1 MGRHALRRSEQSLVP
16 TFRRFNRF
24 YTALIGT
31 LSRGYLETP
40 YSLQEARVIFEVAT
54 NPGCTA
60 KDIQLHVGFDQGYL
74 SRLVE
79 RLTRARL
86 IRRTKSADDGRA
98 QNLFLTSSGKTAFTI
113 LNERADGQARQLTT
127 HLNDNQV
134 IELRNALRVVHRLL
148 DSEVPSERINIR
160 EQQVGD
166 LGWAFYRQ
174 AAVYKDE
181 FGYSQVFESH
191 VCEGLFPYL
200 KNYEPKR
207 DRMWVGVAGDQTV
220 GSITV
225 HHVTDRPGWAQ
236 LRWFFVEKSFRGRGL
251 GSRLLEGAVSF
262 CKKAGY
268 EGVFLWTVSDLDA
281 ARRVYQKAGFKL
293 AEEKEECDWASWARE
308 QRWELRLGQAALRH
322 RNAATNKKKVI
333 SEKGKAEA
341 KLSQAS
347 SF

>member
-1 MGRHALRRSEQSLVP
+1 MGRHALRQSEQSLIP

-24 YTALIGT
+24 YTILIGT
-31 LSRGYLETP
+31 LSRGYLKTP

-60 KDIQLHVGFDQGYL
+60 KDIRLHVGFDQGYL
-74 SRLVE
+74 SRLSE

-98 QNLFLTSSGKTAFTI
+98 QNLFLTRVGEKAFKI
-113 LNERADGQARQLTT
+113 LNERADNQARQLTA

-134 IELRNALRVVHRLL
+134 IQLQNTLRVVHRLL
-148 DSEVPSERINIR
+148 DSGVSPERISIR

-181 FGYSQVFESH
+181 FGYSQIFESH

-207 DRMWVGVAGDQTV
+207 DRMWVGLAGEQ
-220 GSITV
+220 SIGFIAV

-236 LRWFFVEKSFRGRGL
+236 LRWFFVEKDFRGRGL
-251 GSRLLEGAVSF
+251 GSRLLERAVSF
-262 CKKAGY
+262 SKKAGY
-268 EGVFLWTVSDLDA
+268 VGVFLWTVTDLDA
-281 ARRVYQKAGFKL
+281 ARRLYQKAGFKL
-293 AEEKEECDWASWARE
+293 VEEKEQCDWASWARE
-308 QRWELRLGQAALRH
+308 QRWELRLGQADVDRL
-322 RNAATNKKKVI
+322 
-333 SEKGKAEA
+333 
-341 KLSQAS
+341 
-347 SF
+347 

>member
-1 MGRHALRRSEQSLVP
+1 MGRHALRQSEQSLIP

-24 YTALIGT
+24 YTILIGT
-31 LSRGYLETP
+31 LSRGYLKTP

-60 KDIQLHVGFDQGYL
+60 KDIRLHVGFDQGYL
-74 SRLVE
+74 SRLIE

-98 QNLFLTSSGKTAFTI
+98 QNLFLTRVGEKAFKI
-113 LNERADGQARQLTT
+113 LNERADNQARQLTA

-134 IELRNALRVVHRLL
+134 IQLQNTLRVVHRLL
-148 DSEVPSERINIR
+148 DSGVSPERISIR
-160 EQQVGD
+160 EHQVGD

-181 FGYSQVFESH
+181 FGYSQIFESH

-207 DRMWVGVAGDQTV
+207 DRMWVGLAGEQ
-220 GSITV
+220 SIGFIAV

-236 LRWFFVEKSFRGRGL
+236 LRWFFVEKDFRGRGL
-251 GSRLLEGAVSF
+251 GSRLLERAVSF
-262 CKKAGY
+262 SKKAGY
-268 EGVFLWTVSDLDA
+268 VGVFLWTVSDLDA
-281 ARRVYQKAGFKL
+281 ARRLYQKAGFKL
-293 AEEKEECDWASWARE
+293 VEEKEQCDWASWARE
-308 QRWELRLGQAALRH
+308 QRWELRLGQADVDRL
-322 RNAATNKKKVI
+322 
-333 SEKGKAEA
+333 
-341 KLSQAS
+341 
-347 SF
+347 

>member
-1 MGRHALRRSEQSLVP
+1 MGRHALRQSEQSLIP

-24 YTALIGT
+24 YTILIGT
-31 LSRGYLETP
+31 LSRGYLKTP

-60 KDIQLHVGFDQGYL
+60 KDIRLHVGFDQGYL
-74 SRLVE
+74 SRLIE

-98 QNLFLTSSGKTAFTI
+98 QNLFLTRVGEKAFKI
-113 LNERADGQARQLTT
+113 LNERADNQARQLTA

-134 IELRNALRVVHRLL
+134 IQLQNTLRVVHRLL
-148 DSEVPSERINIR
+148 DSGVSPERISIR

-181 FGYSQVFESH
+181 FGYSQIFESH

-207 DRMWVGVAGDQTV
+207 DRMWVGLAGEQ
-220 GSITV
+220 SIGFIAV

-236 LRWFFVEKSFRGRGL
+236 LRWFFVEKDFRGRGL
-251 GSRLLEGAVSF
+251 GSRLLERAVSF
-262 CKKAGY
+262 SKKAGY
-268 EGVFLWTVSDLDA
+268 VGVFLWTVSDLDA
-281 ARRVYQKAGFKL
+281 ARRLYQKAGFKL
-293 AEEKEECDWASWARE
+293 VEEKEQCDWASWARE
-308 QRWELRLGQAALRH
+308 QRWELRLGQADVDRL
-322 RNAATNKKKVI
+322 
-333 SEKGKAEA
+333 
-341 KLSQAS
+341 
-347 SF
+347 

>member
-1 MGRHALRRSEQSLVP
+1 MDRHALRRSDQPLVT

-40 YSLQEARVIFEVAT
+40 FSLQEARVIFEVAT

-79 RLTRARL
+79 RLTRAGL
-86 IRRTKSADDGRA
+86 IRRTKSVDDGRA
-98 QNLFLTSSGKTAFTI
+98 QNLFLTSAGKKVFRM
-113 LNERADGQARQLTT
+113 LNVRADGQARQLTS
-127 HLNDNQV
+127 HLSGNQV
-134 IELRNALRVVHRLL
+134 IQLQNALRVVHRLL

-174 AAVYKDE
+174 AAVYKHE
-181 FGYSQVFESH
+181 FEYNQAFEFH

-200 KNYEPKR
+200 KNYDPKR
-207 DRMWVGVAGDQTV
+207 DRMWFGVMSEQTV
-220 GSITV
+220 GFIAV

-236 LRWFFVEKSFRGRGL
+236 LRWFFVEKDFRGRGL
-251 GSRLLEGAVSF
+251 GSRLLKRALSF
-262 CKKAGY
+262 SKRAGY
-268 EGVFLWTVSDLDA
+268 EGVFLWTVSDLDS
-281 ARRVYQKAGFKL
+281 ARRAYQKAGFKL
-293 AEEKEECDWASWARE
+293 AEEKERCDWASWARE
-308 QRWELRLGQAALRH
+308 QRWELRLPQT
-322 RNAATNKKKVI
+322 NAD
-333 SEKGKAEA
+333 
-341 KLSQAS
+341 
-347 SF
+347 

>member
-1 MGRHALRRSEQSLVP
+1 MGRHALRRSEQSLLS

-24 YTALIGT
+24 YTALVGT

-40 YSLQEARVIFEVAT
+40 YSLQEARVIFEIAT

-74 SRLVE
+74 SRLLE

-86 IRRTKSADDGRA
+86 IRRTNSLDDGRA
-98 QNLFLTSSGKTAFTI
+98 QNLFLTSAGKKAFKI
-113 LNERADGQARQLTT
+113 LNQRADNQARQLAK

-134 IELRNALRVVHRLL
+134 VQLQNALTVVHRLL
-148 DSEVPSERINIR
+148 DSEVPTERINVR

-174 AAVYKDE
+174 AVAYKDE

-191 VCEGLFPYL
+191 FCKGLFPYL
-200 KNYEPKR
+200 NNFEAKR
-207 DRMWVGVAGDQTV
+207 DRLWVGVAGDQTV
-220 GSITV
+220 GFVAV
-225 HHVTDRPGWAQ
+225 HHVADRPGWAQ
-236 LRWFFVEKSFRGRGL
+236 LRWFFVEKDFRGRGL
-251 GSRLLEGAVSF
+251 GSRLLDILVSF

-281 ARRVYQKAGFKL
+281 ARRLYQKTGFKL
-293 AEEKEECDWASWARE
+293 AEEKEECDWAPWARE
-308 QRWELRLGQAALRH
+308 QRWELRLGQTDAMRP
-322 RNAATNKKKVI
+322 
-333 SEKGKAEA
+333 SM
-341 KLSQAS
+341 
-347 SF
+347 